1 MLDSVRVR
9 LTLWYMSV
17 LALVLVGFS
26 VVLYVMVARSL
37 YEDLDDNLRLSLETV
52 AVKLVRELGKGG
64 TERQAAL
71 DAINELSTR
80 EAAAAVFSS
89 AGALIAEQPAQGDLH
104 ARLPPA
110 GFVPLNDIHLETET
124 QRAGGAEVIRRVAAQ
139 RVYAAAKDA
148 PYVLVVSES
157 FDTVEDGLGTIRDML
172 YISVPGALL
181 ISGLGGWFLAR
192 RSLASVV
199 AMSER
204 ARRISAENLDERL
217 PIANPRDELG
227 RLAAAFNELLGRLNE
242 SFSYQRRFMA
252 DASHELRTPLSV
264 IRTAT
269 DVTLEREGRTE
280 GEYRDAL
287 KIVDEQT
294 RRLSHIVE
302 DMFTLARAD
311 VGRQGLHPCD
321 FYLDEL
327 IMEAARAADVLAS
340 RKMVSITF
348 APSPEVPFRGDE
360 GLLRQMLL
368 NLLDNAVKHTPAGGS
383 VHVGL
388 ARADGHLS
396 ITVSDTGS
404 GIPAE
409 AQPHIFERF
418 YRVNKA
424 RSRAEAVHGGS
435 SGAGLGLSISRWI
448 AEAHGGSLDL
458 QRTGDSG
465 SIFVATLP
473 NTESPMNE

>member
-9 LTLWYMSV
+9 LTLWYVSV

-26 VVLYVMVARSL
+26 VALYVMAARGL
-37 YEDLDDNLRLSLETV
+37 NDDLDDDLRVSLETV
-52 AVKLVRELGKGG
+52 AVKLVRELGEGRA
-64 TERQAAL
+64 ERQAAL

-80 EAAAAVFSS
+80 EAAAVYNS
-89 AGALIAEQPAQGDLH
+89 AGALIAEQPAQGDIH

-110 GFVPLNDIHLETET
+110 DSVPLNDIHLDTET
-124 QRAGGAEVIRRVAAQ
+124 QRAGGEEVSRRVAAQ
-139 RVYAAAKDA
+139 RVYAATQDA

-157 FDTVEDGLGTIRDML
+157 FDSVEDGLGTIRDLL

-204 ARRISAENLDERL
+204 ARRISAENLGERL
-217 PIANPRDELG
+217 PVANPRDELG
-227 RLAAAFNELLGRLNE
+227 RLAATFNELLARLNE
-242 SFSYQRRFMA
+242 SFSHQRRFMA

-264 IRTAT
+264 MRTAT

-287 KIVDEQT
+287 KIIDEQT

-311 VGRQGLHPCD
+311 VGSQGLRPCD

-327 IMEAARAADVLAS
+327 IMESARAADVLAS
-340 RKMVSITF
+340 RKGVSITV
-348 APSPEVPFRGDE
+348 APSSEVPFRGDE

-368 NLLDNAVKHTPAGGS
+368 NLLENAVKHTPAGGS
-383 VHVGL
+383 VDVSL
-388 ARADGHLS
+388 ARADGHYS
-396 ITVSDTGS
+396 ITVSDTGT

-418 YRVNKA
+418 YRLDKA
-424 RSRAEAVHGGS
+424 RSRAEAVYGGS

-448 AEAHGGSLDL
+448 AEAHGGRLELRHTDEA
-458 QRTGDSG
+458 G
-465 SIFVATLP
+465 STFVATLP
-473 NTESPMNE
+473 VTEATNI